1 MKAYEFSTRI
11 TSDGKLE
18 LPEYLK
24 NLSGSSEV
32 RVIVLVEEIDQT
44 IAAPESER
52 DGVGFSSG
60 SFRTSWEQAT
70 RGETIPIS
78 QMWEGINV
86 D

>member
-1 MKAYEFSTRI
+1 MKAYEFSTKI
-11 TSDGKLE
+11 TPDGKLE

-24 NLSGSSEV
+24 NLPGSSEV

-52 DGVGFSSG
+52 ISVGFSSG
-60 SFRTSWEQAT
+60 SFRTSWEQAI